1 MDELVLKRLGSLMKL
16 REDIEV
22 LSGTGRWT
30 PSSDWLETD
39 SHVILVMDLPGI
51 DPETLEIQEQD
62 EILTVAGKREDMEIP
77 GTVIH
82 QERPGA
88 DFVREFQMPRD
99 TMPGSAQARL
109 RNGVLVISFEKSTK
123 VINAE

>member
-1 MDELVLKRLGSLMKL
+1 MDDLVLKRLGSLMKL

-22 LSGTGRWT
+22 LSGSGRWT

-51 DPETLEIQEQD
+51 APESLEIQEED
-62 EILTVAGKREDMEIP
+62 EILTVAGKREDLEIP
-77 GTVIH
+77 GTVFH
-82 QERPGA
+82 QERPGQE
-88 DFVREFQMPRD
+88 FVREFQMPRD
-99 TMPGSAQARL
+99 TTPGTAQARL
-109 RNGVLVISFEKSTK
+109 RNGVLIISFEKSSK

>member
-51 DPETLEIQEQD
+51 DPESLEIQED
-62 EILTVAGKREDMEIP
+62 AEILTVAGKREDLEVP

-82 QERPGA
+82 HERPGT